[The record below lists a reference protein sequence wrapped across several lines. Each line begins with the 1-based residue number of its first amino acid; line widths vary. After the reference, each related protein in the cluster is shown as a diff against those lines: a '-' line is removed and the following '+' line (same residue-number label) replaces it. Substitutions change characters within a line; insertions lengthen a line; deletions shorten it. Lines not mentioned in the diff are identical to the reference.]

1 MLLHTP
7 IHSHMLPLMSLVPTP
22 PLSTFTLRSTFLH
35 HLLLLCSHSMY
46 NTCEFFTPMPQNN
59 QPVLSFACSDPC
71 NVDTPPPTHYFLLKF
86 ANPRCDQ
93 VKYMNLPA
101 ANPSPMPQIHSTLG
115 GSTRTL
121 PPNLLTGDEVTGTDD
136 AS

>member
-1 MLLHTP
+1 MHPFTHTP
-7 IHSHMLPLMSLVPTP
+7 LKAPHTCST
-22 PLSTFTLRSTFLH
+22 LSAFTLQSTFLH
-35 HLLLLCSHSMY
+35 HFPLFHTCSMY
-46 NTCEFFTPMPQNN
+46 DTCEFFTPMPQNN